1 MAILPTE
8 AFDVELE
15 EKKEY
20 PPIPSGDY
28 KVLIKESDIKE
39 TAKGGVMVALR
50 FEIEGAADGLGT
62 EAAGRLLF
70 DNINVINT
78 GPKKQIVEQIGRRQL
93 HDLLQAIGKPG
104 STDTNDMLGGRLVV
118 RVKLTQNPDYPN
130 EVSKYMP
137 LRNNPSG
144 QFTPPAPT
152 PEAAAPAAAS
162 AADPIEQAAAQP
174 SAPWARAA

>member
-1 MAILPTE
+1 MAMLPQE

-62 EAAGRLLF
+62 EATGRLLF

-137 LRNNPSG
+137 LRNKPSG
-144 QFTPPAPT
+144 QFTPPAPA
-152 PEAAAPAAAS
+152 PEAAAPAAAP

>member
-8 AFDVELE
+8 AFDVQIE

-28 KVLIKESDIKE
+28 KVVIKEADIKE
-39 TAKGGVMVALR
+39 TSKGGVMVALR

-137 LRNNPSG
+137 LRNQPS
-144 QFTPPAPT
+144 QFTPPAPA
-152 PEAAAPAAAS
+152 PEAAAPAAAP

-174 SAPWARAA
+174 SAPWSRAA